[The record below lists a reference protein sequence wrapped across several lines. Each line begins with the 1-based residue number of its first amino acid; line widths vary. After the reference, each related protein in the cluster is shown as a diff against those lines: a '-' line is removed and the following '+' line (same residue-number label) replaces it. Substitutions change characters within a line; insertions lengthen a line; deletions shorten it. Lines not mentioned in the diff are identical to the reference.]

1 MHTKRR
7 ERLKRWVAQTH
18 RAGTW
23 FQAQRRWILGRPE
36 EKRVSWDVF
45 TLSWPIALAL
55 LGDTAMG
62 LVDTKLVSGLGKD
75 AIGGVGVAVMLMYLA
90 YSLVSGT
97 LRGVK
102 VNTAFAVGEQ
112 RPEQGA
118 SYAWAGVLA
127 SVVAGTVIWA
137 VGRDITW
144 ILHGLGVRPELLGT
158 SRDFFAAVT
167 WGAPGACVQQA
178 LVQYRQGLG
187 DARSPTAVQV
197 TGNVLNAILAYAL
210 VYGHFGFQARGV
222 AGAGYATA
230 AVVTLNALVLS
241 AMFLR
246 RCPAPAALFRALRA
260 VVSVGLPTGVQ
271 FAVELLAMVAFTVI
285 LGGIASEEI
294 AGHQVALMIM
304 RTSFLPGVAIGEAC
318 SVLVGQSLGAGDV
331 TRARLATRASLR
343 IAVVFM
349 SLCGLVFAV
358 FGRTLA
364 AQFSH
369 DEDVQRV
376 VVQLL
381 LLAAL
386 FQVPDAV
393 NVVLRGALRGGKDAR
408 VPARISVLCIWLF
421 VPSSALVLG
430 KLLGWGALG
439 GWCGFVLETFVA
451 STLLSRRWLSGAWKL
466 SVNRTPREEVR
477 TVPVTRAA

>member
-1 MHTKRR
+1 M
-7 ERLKRWVAQTH
+7 
-18 RAGTW
+18 
-23 FQAQRRWILGRPE
+23 
-36 EKRVSWDVF
+36 
-45 TLSWPIALAL
+45 
-55 LGDTAMG
+55 
-62 LVDTKLVSGLGKD
+62 
-75 AIGGVGVAVMLMYLA
+75 
-90 YSLVSGT
+90 
-97 LRGVK
+97 
-102 VNTAFAVGEQ
+102 
-112 RPEQGA
+112 
-118 SYAWAGVLA
+118 
-127 SVVAGTVIWA
+127 
-137 VGRDITW
+137 
-144 ILHGLGVRPELLGT
+144 
-158 SRDFFAAVT
+158 
-167 WGAPGACVQQA
+167 
-178 LVQYRQGLG
+178 
-187 DARSPTAVQV
+187 QV

-246 RCPAPAALFRALRA
+246 RCPAPPALFRALRA

-285 LGGIASEEI
+285 LGGIASAEI

-408 VPARISVLCIWLF
+408 VPARISVICIWLF

-477 TVPVTRAA
+477 TVPVTQAP

>member
-1 MHTKRR
+1 M
-7 ERLKRWVAQTH
+7 
-18 RAGTW
+18 
-23 FQAQRRWILGRPE
+23 
-36 EKRVSWDVF
+36 
-45 TLSWPIALAL
+45 SWPIALAL

-102 VNTAFAVGEQ
+102 VNTAFAVGEG
-112 RPEQGA
+112 RPEQGVT
-118 SYAWAGVLA
+118 YAWAGVFGSL
-127 SVVAGTVIWA
+127 VAGGAIWA
-137 VGRDITW
+137 LGRDITW

-178 LVQYRQGLG
+178 LVQYRQGTG

-197 TGNVLNAILAYAL
+197 AGNVLNAILAYAL
-210 VYGHFGFQARGV
+210 VYGHFGFRARGV

-246 RCPAPAALFRALRA
+246 RCPSPAALVRAFRS
-260 VVSVGLPTGVQ
+260 VVGVGLPTGVQ

-285 LGGIASEEI
+285 LGGIASAEI
-294 AGHQVALMIM
+294 AGHQVALMIL

-318 SVLVGQSLGAGDV
+318 SVLVGQALGAGDV
-331 TRARLATRASLR
+331 TRARLASRASLR
-343 IAVVFM
+343 IALVFM
-349 SLCGLVFAV
+349 SICGLVFA
-358 FGRTLA
+358 GLGGTLA
-364 AQFSH
+364 AQFTP
-369 DEDVQRV
+369 DPEVQRV

-393 NVVLRGALRGGKDAR
+393 NVVLRGALRGAKDAR

-451 STLLSRRWLSGAWKL
+451 STLLSLRWRSGAWKL
-466 SVNRTPREEVR
+466 SVARAPREEVR
-477 TVPVTRAA
+477 DLPATQAA